1 MLASL
6 RRRLRSVFPP
16 APPAEDHLYAS
27 LASIDGAI
35 AERAPLGSFLELLDR
50 SKPEMF
56 ERVNAHF
63 ESPTVSKAVTVKV
76 LNLCLAKYHFRMR
89 HTRLASRPFGL
100 LVDPSNVCNLAC
112 PGCVHSAV
120 PKEQKIFIWGTG
132 MLSEDRMTA
141 LLDRY
146 GPTAIHVV
154 FCNYGEPA
162 VNPETPKYIRLAKSH
177 LMGAML
183 STNLSLERFDAEAY
197 VNSGLDYMSISID
210 GATQGVYEK
219 FRKKGSLE
227 LVLRN
232 VQRLVEAKRRL
243 GKRTPVL
250 AWHLLAFEHN
260 AHEIPAAREMARQ
273 LGVDAFRALT
283 PFDVSWDDPNVRV
296 ASVEPTVVE
305 FNPRAQADVVA
316 NWNPF
321 PEGLN
326 TAAIDREF
334 ETPWV
339 SHGDEAPSVS
349 ESTCHWLYK
358 SLSMDS
364 NGTIFP
370 CGGAPRPGVDLI
382 FDTFQGARGNDP
394 YNSEKYRLAR
404 LSFADR
410 RAYEEQSASLG
421 LSPHCAKCEWSK
433 ETANTDRVQIRQYFK
448 SAGGALFS
456 EKSLGVLSSW

>member
-1 MLASL
+1 MLSTL
-6 RRRLRSVFPP
+6 RRRLRSLLPE
-16 APPAEDHLYAS
+16 AAAAEDHVY
-27 LASIDGAI
+27 SIL
-35 AERAPLGSFLELLDR
+35 APLDEAIEQRVAPALFFDAVDR
-50 SKPEMF
+50 AKGAMF
-56 ERVNAHF
+56 ARLSAHF
-63 ESPTVSKAVTVKV
+63 DSPTAAKAVTVKL
-76 LNLCLAKYHFRMR
+76 LNLCVAKYHFRMQ
-89 HTRLASRPFGL
+89 HTRLQSRPFGL

-120 PKEQKIFIWGTG
+120 PKEQKVFIWGTG

-146 GPTAIHVV
+146 GPRAIHVV

-162 VNPETPKYIRLAKSH
+162 VNPATPKYIRLAKSH

-197 VNSGLDYMSISID
+197 VQSGLDYMSVSID

-219 FRKKGSLE
+219 FRKKGRLE

-232 VQRLVEAKRRL
+232 VERLVEAKRRL
-243 GKRTPVL
+243 GKRTPVI

-283 PFDVSWDDPNVRV
+283 PFDVSWDDPHVRV
-296 ASVEPTVVE
+296 AHVEPVVEE
-305 FNPRAQADVVA
+305 FNPRSQADVAA

-321 PEGLN
+321 PEGLSV
-326 TAAIDREF
+326 AAIKREF
-334 ETPWV
+334 EASWA
-339 SHGDEAPSVS
+339 SHSEEARAESG
-349 ESTCHWLYK
+349 STCHWLYK

-382 FDTFQGARGNDP
+382 FDTFEGARGEDP

-404 LSFADR
+404 LSFRDR
-410 RAYEEQSASLG
+410 AAYEEESARVG
-421 LSPHCAKCEWSK
+421 QNPHCAKCEWSK

-456 EKSLGVLSSW
+456 GESLGVLSSW